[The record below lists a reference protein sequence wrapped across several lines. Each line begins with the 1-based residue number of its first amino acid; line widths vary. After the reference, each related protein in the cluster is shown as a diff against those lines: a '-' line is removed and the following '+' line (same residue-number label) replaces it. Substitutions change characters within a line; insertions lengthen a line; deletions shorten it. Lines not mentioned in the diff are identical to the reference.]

1 MSSKENAQKEDI
13 KKLEDEAYFE
23 LMQIIAEA
31 LQMQD
36 IELLDYRISTWKNK
50 YRKLLEGAASPQFKK
65 RIEFLLNQY
74 YSSVTRYIMDQIKF
88 KEQKMIEN
96 QAKALRELYTILR
109 DTNDLALLKQKV
121 SKWQGKYPV
130 SAFLKMYQKKVESLT
145 REKNLEQNAF
155 DQDKAFSELV
165 DITKVNGSLDD
176 LKEELNE
183 WEKRYS
189 INDKYKIDDFIK
201 HQSEIKRYISD
212 DYLRSIAR
220 EELTNDKELPIKN
233 VNHDNTNKPLNSD
246 YSPLSAQAQA
256 YSSLLAIAQKRNN
269 VDEVFSWVYKNR
281 NMKFNDKYKELILSA
296 TYLDYSP
303 RFLQSMQAPEFD
315 ITKSSLTLSEYKNM
329 REIKRYSAISYFNLL
344 LPPNKSFSNNYFNN
358 YVNKIYLKSQAKN
371 SYETPSELTNS
382 ETLSSNEF
390 KDYGIEIDLRNKI
403 SFDENTNAP
412 DITLDAPEVEE
423 NLVEP
428 TEMEKTFSENAKEEI
443 KVSKEVPKV
452 FEAEN
457 KLLDNTTKEQDKPM
471 QDFAETGKIL
481 PEVTDKPLDPSNTK
495 SFEEQIEKKLSL
507 GKEEE
512 IDTKSQTLHEQED
525 NDEVNTLFGN
535 APAETTKIDTID
547 EAPKESF
554 EADNISK
561 TAVESD
567 EQEIISSEEDLS
579 HDTIVAFS
587 PMFFSIIN
595 NYSKQA
601 VLVASIDQTT
611 TKYVNSIEREN
622 EQSLD
627 LHRAT
632 DSSF

>member
-121 SKWQGKYPV
+121 SKWQAKYPV
-130 SAFLKMYQKKVESLT
+130 SAFLKMYQKKIESLT

-165 DITKVNGSLDD
+165 DITKINGSLDD

-201 HQSEIKRYISD
+201 HQSEIKRYTSE

-233 VNHDNTNKPLNSD
+233 ANHDNTNKHLNSD

-256 YSSLLAIAQKRNN
+256 YSALLAIARKRNN

-371 SYETPSELTNS
+371 SSETPSELTNS
-382 ETLSSNEF
+382 ETLSSNEL
-390 KDYGIEIDLRNKI
+390 KDYGIEIDLGNKTPLT
-403 SFDENTNAP
+403 ENTNTQ
-412 DITLDAPEVEE
+412 DISLDTLEVEE

-428 TEMEKTFSENAKEEI
+428 TEMEKTFSENAKEDI
-443 KVSKEVPKV
+443 KFSKEVPKV

-457 KLLDNTTKEQDKPM
+457 KLLDKTTKKQVD
-471 QDFAETGKIL
+471 
-481 PEVTDKPLDPSNTK
+481 
-495 SFEEQIEKKLSL
+495 KKLSL
-507 GKEEE
+507 DKEEG
-512 IDTKSQTLHEQED
+512 IDTKPQPLHEQQED
-525 NDEVNTLFGN
+525 NDEINTLFGN
-535 APAETTKIDTID
+535 TPAGTTKIDTID
-547 EAPKESF
+547 EIPKESF

-561 TAVESD
+561 TAVESE

-579 HDTIVAFS
+579 YDTIVAFS
-587 PMFFSIIN
+587 PMFFSIVN

-601 VLVASIDQTT
+601 VLVTSIDQTT

-622 EQSLD
+622 EQGLD
-627 LHRAT
+627 LHRST